1 LDVSH
6 KLDPWPL
13 DEGPQSKS
21 DKLRL
26 NLIGTIFGGQINCV
40 EPQKK
45 LLKKRRAHDLKNQD
59 AH

>member
-1 LDVSH
+1 MDESH

-26 NLIGTIFGGQINCV
+26 NLTGTIFEGKINWV
-40 EPQKK
+40 EPQNK
-45 LLKKRRAHDLKNQD
+45 LFFKRRAHDLKNED